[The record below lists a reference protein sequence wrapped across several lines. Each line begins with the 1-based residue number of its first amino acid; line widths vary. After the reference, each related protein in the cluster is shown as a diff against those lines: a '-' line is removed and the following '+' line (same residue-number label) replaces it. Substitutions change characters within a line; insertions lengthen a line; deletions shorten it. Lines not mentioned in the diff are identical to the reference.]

1 LTPTEEETM
10 ASLREAAEQLT
21 GQLEELVGQLREE
34 LGDGDVDFEKLGGI
48 ADELS
53 ARADGLAET
62 FTSVN
67 ETLMQRINQLQDGG
81 EEREKAGSKQ
91 GGSSRKGSGGEK

>member
-1 LTPTEEETM
+1 M

-81 EEREKAGSKQ
+81 GEEGEKAGSKQ